1 MGNCNVNW
9 LLHLLSQGK
18 KIYNKIFIL
27 YPDIHSLDEGS
38 ICDQKE
44 ETGKNIW
51 LAGQKLYSWL
61 QYQ

>member
-1 MGNCNVNW
+1 MSIGCYIC
-9 LLHLLSQGK
+9 LHKLK
-18 KIYNKIFIL
+18 KSIIKFFIL